1 VAPPQFKA
9 KKRSAPVARR
19 SYGSPC
25 AFVACA
31 LPFNALTRKLLMI
44 SNCKPPRRCRLA
56 LTSIATV
63 AGLAAPL
70 FAFSTAAQA
79 SHHND
84 APTAKKDSRLN
95 LTDLYVFPSRDG
107 KATVFVV
114 NVVKDAGRDGAKHL
128 HPDAVYDV
136 AVDMDGDFVEDTRL
150 RFRFDPPAA
159 DGTQSWS
166 VSRVEGAAAS
176 SGTLVT
182 AAALGGAKSLGE
194 AVTLPGGGRAWA
206 GIAGDAFVAN
216 AAGYFKLMDSVKAG
230 KADFTAFDKPA
241 NYFAETDVISLVV
254 EVPNEAFK
262 KPDLNVWASIATVSG
277 KEITQVSRWGN
288 VLTAFIFASQPE
300 DAEAMN
306 RSQPRQDRELHR
318 ARAAQRVSSIVKA
331 AGTASDPVAYGQAVA
346 ARLMPMVMPYRV
358 GTPAVYGIGQLNGR
372 ALSDDAFDVI
382 MSTVSNR
389 TINDGVTPGRMRD
402 DFPYVPVSRRIE
414 PWVSGR

>member
-1 VAPPQFKA
+1 MIYNSNLLQNC
-9 KKRSAPVARR
+9 RH
-19 SYGSPC
+19 
-25 AFVACA
+25 
-31 LPFNALTRKLLMI
+31 ALT
-44 SNCKPPRRCRLA
+44 A
-56 LTSIATV
+56 IAMV
-63 AGLAAPL
+63 VGLAAHL

-150 RFRFDPPAA
+150 RFRFEPAAA

-166 VSRVEGAAAS
+166 VSRLEGAAAS
-176 SGTLVT
+176 RGTLVAT
-182 AAALGGAKSLGE
+182 AALGSAKNLGE
-194 AVTLPGGGRAWA
+194 TVTLQGGGRAWA

-230 KADFTAFDKPA
+230 KADFTPFDKPA

-254 EVPNEAFK
+254 EVPNETFK
-262 KPDLNVWASIATVSG
+262 KRDLNVWASIATVSG
-277 KEITQVSRWGN
+277 KDITQVSRWGN

-306 RSQPRQDRELHR
+306 RSQPRQDRELHL
-318 ARAAQRVSSIVKA
+318 ARAAQRVSAIVKA

-346 ARLMPMVMPYRV
+346 ARLMPMVMPYHV